1 MATEATAAAVDADDA
16 SADEALDPRQAAAA
30 RIVRHNMYWSMGAG
44 LIPWMVIDTAAV
56 VAVQLKMLKE
66 MGDLY
71 EVPFS
76 ANAGKSAVL
85 SLLGSVTGGVVGH
98 KVMGAQI
105 LQRLSRHTPVF
116 GTIIGVATMPAFYA
130 AFTYAVGKV
139 FHEHLASGGTFLSFD
154 AKKAEADFQA
164 KFAEGQAKAS
174 AAGAEKA
181 GAEKAGD
188 GKAGGKA
195 A

>member
-1 MATEATAAAVDADDA
+1 MATEATAAAVDTDDTE
-16 SADEALDPRQAAAA
+16 EATDPRQAAAA

-44 LIPWMVIDTAAV
+44 LIPWVVVDTAAAI
-56 VAVQLKMLKE
+56 AVQLKMLKE
-66 MGDLY
+66 LGDLY
-71 EVPFS
+71 DVPFS

-85 SLLGSVTGGVVGH
+85 SLLASVTGGVVGH
-98 KVMGAQI
+98 KVLGAQV
-105 LQRLSRHTPVF
+105 LRRLSRHTPVF

-130 AFTYAVGKV
+130 AFTYAVGKI
-139 FHEHLASGGTFLSFD
+139 FNEHLASGGTFLSFN
-154 AKKAEADFQA
+154 AKEAEADFQA

-174 AAGAEKA
+174 KAEAGKAAADKTD
-181 GAEKAGD
+181 D